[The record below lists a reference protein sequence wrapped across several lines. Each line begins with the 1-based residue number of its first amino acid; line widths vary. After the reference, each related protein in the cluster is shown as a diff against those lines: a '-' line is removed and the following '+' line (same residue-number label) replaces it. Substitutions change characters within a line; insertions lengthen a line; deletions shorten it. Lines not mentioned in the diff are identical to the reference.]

1 MSVFQSIKGTF
12 AAGLKSITSRDGVK
26 EEKLVRTGV
35 SLDAGADLLD
45 RYQNTWRKLHQDA
58 EQNATQAQNVDSQI
72 TQLFVT
78 YDRQSEILGQLHLAV
93 ADLPVILHK
102 LQELTDVLAS
112 LDEEYDNVE
121 VALVR
126 LEDICEEQE
135 LAQAKVYDGQ
145 KLASYTHRKSEELQ
159 KIKVEFAKDHAK
171 KMEGYEKHRQT
182 KLKERQEVFEQQF
195 NNDLDYF
202 KSHGRLE
209 RLSTSSNDSSKKTDL
224 ADISWEME
232 NTSLDEFLE
241 TDTVSGESHPQ
252 TPGNDDAEFEDEVEE
267 ISEEEEEEEDSEEE
281 ERIDVTLPRKENKLS
296 ESVDKTGGGE
306 TTLSGDNVERDTDAT
321 SEQTTKSSS
330 EVNGSDETR
339 SPAKSAD
346 TDTNG
351 V

>member
-12 AAGLKSITSRDGVK
+12 AAGLKSITSRDVK
-26 EEKLVRTGV
+26 EEKFQHVKSGV
-35 SLDAGADLLD
+35 CLDAGADLLN
-45 RYQNTWRKLHQDA
+45 RYQNTWRELHQDA
-58 EQNATQAQNVDSQI
+58 EENATLAENVDSEI

-78 YDRQSEILGQLHLAV
+78 IDRQTDLLSQLHTTV
-93 ADLPVILHK
+93 ADLPVILNK

-112 LDEEYDNVE
+112 LDEEYENVE

-126 LEDICEEQE
+126 LEDMCEEQE
-135 LAQAKVYDGQ
+135 LAQAKMYDAQ
-145 KLASYTHRKSEELQ
+145 KLATYTHRKSEELQ

-232 NTSLDEFLE
+232 NTGLDEFLE
-241 TDTVSGESHPQ
+241 TDTAVLDNFDVEP
-252 TPGNDDAEFEDEVEE
+252 EDEIEQ
-267 ISEEEEEEEDSEEE
+267 ISEEEVEEEESEEE
-281 ERIDVTLPRKENKLS
+281 ERIDVTLPRKSDSIE
-296 ESVDKTGGGE
+296 ETGKGE
-306 TTLSGDNVERDTDAT
+306 TTPTDKVAPESETEGTSESNTNIDDSGVKTTAPDTDRSGD
-321 SEQTTKSSS
+321 
-330 EVNGSDETR
+330 
-339 SPAKSAD
+339 
-346 TDTNG
+346 
-351 V
+351 

>member
-12 AAGLKSITSRDGVK
+12 AAGLKSITSRDVK
-26 EEKLVRTGV
+26 EEKLQHVKAGV
-35 SLDAGADLLD
+35 CLDAGADLLD
-45 RYQNTWRKLHQDA
+45 RYQNIWKELHQDA
-58 EQNATQAQNVDSQI
+58 EENAKLAENVDSQI

-78 YDRQSEILGQLHLAV
+78 YDRQAEVLSQLHSTV
-93 ADLPVILHK
+93 ADLPVILNK

-112 LDEEYDNVE
+112 LDEEYENVE
-121 VALVR
+121 VALIR
-126 LEDICEEQE
+126 LEDTCEEQE
-135 LAQAKVYDGQ
+135 LTQAKEYDAQ
-145 KLASYTHRKSEELQ
+145 KLATYTHRKSEELQ

-232 NTSLDEFLE
+232 NTDLDEFLE
-241 TDTVSGESHPQ
+241 TDTAISGDSQLPHD
-252 TPGNDDAEFEDEVEE
+252 NFNAEFEDEVEQF
-267 ISEEEEEEEDSEEE
+267 SEEEVEEEESEEE
-281 ERIDVTLPRKENKLS
+281 ERVDVTLPLKDQCDS
-296 ESVDKTGGGE
+296 ITGGE
-306 TTLSGDNVERDTDAT
+306 TTPSEDNEEAAISNENVDVSDNTHSAGEANTD
-321 SEQTTKSSS
+321 
-330 EVNGSDETR
+330 
-339 SPAKSAD
+339 
-346 TDTNG
+346 DTNG